1 MNWIR
6 TTRQKPCPVCGK
18 PDWCLIAPDN
28 SAAICARI
36 EEDAIKK
43 CGDAGYLH
51 ILKNRHNGHYK
62 HNYPVNKRRLV
73 KDVPKGNISSKNFA
87 YLAERYKQ
95 LLTVDKL
102 NGLATVL
109 GVSGASLNRLNIGWD
124 GEAYT
129 FPMSNNFGSIIG
141 IRRRFPNSRKVSVK
155 GSKNGLFIP
164 QGLSADG
171 FLLVCEG
178 VSDTAAALN
187 LGFSAIG
194 RPNCNSKIEMTVKA
208 ASSQKEIVIA
218 GDNDNVGKSGAR
230 RLADAMALH
239 NPCVKVIHPPD
250 NIKDLRKWL
259 QSGLTHE
266 MLQQIIKDARPI
278 ELAISFKE

>member
-1 MNWIR
+1 MINLLFFVVA
-6 TTRQKPCPVCGK
+6 CCG
-18 PDWCLIAPDN
+18 L
-28 SAAICARI
+28 
-36 EEDAIKK
+36 
-43 CGDAGYLH
+43 GYLH
-51 ILKNRHNGHYK
+51 ILKNRHNGQYK

-73 KDVPKGNISSKNFA
+73 KDVPKGNISSKDFA

-230 RLADAMALH
+230 RLAGAMAFALKKTS
-239 NPCVKVIHPPD
+239 NPKKLIFHDVVKLETTLP
-250 NIKDLRKWL
+250 
-259 QSGLTHE
+259 
-266 MLQQIIKDARPI
+266 
-278 ELAISFKE
+278 